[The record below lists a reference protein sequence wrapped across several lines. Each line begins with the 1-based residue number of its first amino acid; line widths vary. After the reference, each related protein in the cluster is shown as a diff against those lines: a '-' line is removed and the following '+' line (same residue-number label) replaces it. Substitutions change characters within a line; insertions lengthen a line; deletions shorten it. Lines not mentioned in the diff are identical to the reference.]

1 MIKVKFKTTDF
12 MKEMDSIVQYAN
24 GFMDGAQA
32 GKKQLL
38 ETIGAK
44 TKEILESFIDSNART
59 NQAVLHHVYE
69 WQQSGNAA
77 SRLFDIE
84 YTTSGGG
91 LTLRSTFRQSV
102 SVKNGSTTPFYD
114 KARIIEEGIPVRIK
128 AKVSSV
134 LSFSDGGE
142 QVFTKLPIDVSN
154 PGGSEANGGFQRI
167 VDSFFNSYWK
177 QSFLKTSGIA
187 NILRNPIQFK
197 QNLPRAKAGGR
208 SVGYDVGYRWI
219 AAREAR

>member
-134 LSFSDGGE
+134 LSFNDAGE

-177 QSFLKTSGIA
+177 QSFLKASGIA
-187 NILRNPIQFK
+187 DILRNPIQFK